1 MRERFGLI
9 LAAVALLSSGGAL
22 GQAALAAQ
30 ASAPAASAASAARP
44 ATAAPAATLT
54 FDVASVHA
62 ADMAALQT
70 AAQAGKMPKFGVSID
85 GLRAEYSL
93 MSLQDLIGIAY
104 KVKTYQISGPAWLNQ
119 ARFNIEARMPEG
131 ATADD
136 APAMLQALLK
146 ERFKLVAHTTDQ
158 GHPVLA
164 LVAGK
169 GGPKMKESSGPAV
182 PLDLTAE
189 LKPNQMKMD
198 MGDGP
203 MIVTRNTD
211 GSATMNMGVKGTFN
225 QRMEAGIIH
234 IDADHLNMDGFADL
248 LTRLTQI
255 GGPGQQGQQ
264 VVNETGLTGSYQ
276 VAMEL
281 NLADLMAASARAQGG
296 GMPPPPPPPPGGGG
310 GGGGAAGAGAGDASD
325 PGGAGMTVYASV
337 EKAGLKLEKRKA
349 VVEQLVIDSLEKTPT
364 EN

>member
-1 MRERFGLI
+1 M
-9 LAAVALLSSGGAL
+9 AL
-22 GQAALAAQ
+22 GQAAPVA
-30 ASAPAASAASAARP
+30 P
-44 ATAAPAATLT
+44 ATAAANPAGAASPASAANLT
-54 FDVASVHA
+54 FDVASVHVV
-62 ADMAALQT
+62 DMAQLQD
-70 AAQAGKMPKFGVSID
+70 AAKAGKMPKFGLSID
-85 GLRAEYSL
+85 GLRAEYST

-104 KVKTYQISGPAWLNQ
+104 KVKPYQISGPAWLPQ
-119 ARFNIEARMPEG
+119 QRFNIVARMPEG

-146 ERFKLVAHTTDQ
+146 DRFKLVAHTTDQ
-158 GHPVLA
+158 EHPVLA

-169 GGPKMKESSGPAV
+169 GGPKMKDASGPAV

-211 GSATMNMGVKGTFN
+211 GSATMNMGVKGTFS
-225 QRMEAGIIH
+225 QRMDMQAKVIH

-248 LTRLTQI
+248 LTRLLQV
-255 GGPGQQGQQ
+255 GGPGQPGQQ
-264 VVNETGLTGSYQ
+264 VVNMTGLTGSYQ
-276 VAMEL
+276 VSMEI
-281 NLADLMAASARAQGG
+281 NLADLMAAAQAAQGG
-296 GMPPPPPPPPGGGG
+296 GGPGPGG
-310 GGGGAAGAGAGDASD
+310 AGVAEASD
-325 PGGAGMTVYASV
+325 PGGGTGSTVYGSV

-349 VVEQLVIDSLEKTPT
+349 VVEQLVIDSVEKNPT